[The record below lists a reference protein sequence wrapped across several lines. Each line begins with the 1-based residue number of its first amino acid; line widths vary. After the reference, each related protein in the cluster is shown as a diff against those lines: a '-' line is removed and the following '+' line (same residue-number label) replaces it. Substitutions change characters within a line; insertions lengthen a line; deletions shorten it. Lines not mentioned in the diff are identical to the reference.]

1 MDRSLDRDTWQFVLD
16 SVRRAARLIK
26 KGPPGARRP
35 LYPNWLIVAMYLWA
49 VWHDRCLSW
58 ACVRAPALQRADL
71 PPTPRK
77 LPSISQFTRR
87 IKTDAC
93 QQILQHVHN
102 DLATRARHRRAVAA
116 ELHGRQAGI
125 GQRAV
130 SKDPDA
136 ARGHISSGG
145 YGKGYKMHAYITQ
158 RRRILVWCLS
168 PLNTDEKTVARELL
182 LPTLPPAIDSRCQ
195 LTLVDSNYDAAPLY
209 KAFANARDD
218 HGCSCG
224 HALLA
229 PVRGRQFIADP
240 GGQRHPGTICNMGPQ
255 RYEAVRMWERHPDL
269 VRFVMKQRNN
279 AEGVFSVL
287 AVALGL
293 SATLPSFVR
302 RIHRVRPWIGGKI
315 ILYHARLLAQEHAEE
330 MLAA

>member
-1 MDRSLDRDTWQFVLD
+1 
-16 SVRRAARLIK
+16 
-26 KGPPGARRP
+26 
-35 LYPNWLIVAMYLWA
+35 
-49 VWHDRCLSW
+49 LSW
-58 ACVRAPALQRADL
+58 ACERLHYNALIFR
-71 PPTPRK
+71 PRRK

-102 DLATRARHRRAVAA
+102 DLATR
-116 ELHGRQAGI
+116 GI
-125 GQRAV
+125 DVLSPLSYMDAKPVLVSAV

-136 ARGHISSGG
+136 ARGHISGG